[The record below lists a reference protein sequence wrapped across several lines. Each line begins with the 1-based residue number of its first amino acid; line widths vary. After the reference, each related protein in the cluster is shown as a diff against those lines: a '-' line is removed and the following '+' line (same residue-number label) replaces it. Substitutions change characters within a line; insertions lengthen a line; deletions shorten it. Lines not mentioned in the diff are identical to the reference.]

1 MEDGCIART
10 IAQQP
15 AMIGEIGVETAMKV
29 LAGEEVEANIP
40 VELELIGQD

>member
-1 MEDGCIART
+1 
-10 IAQQP
+10 
-15 AMIGEIGVETAMKV
+15 MIGEIGVETAMKV

>member
-15 AMIGEIGVETAMKV
+15 AVIDEIGVERTMKV